1 MLSAGGVSEGGGDG
15 PVEHHAVG
23 GVVEGVVVTK
33 GFVLSA
39 EGAVEGM
46 EEFEAAFVAGLAV
59 GIEGIGNAGGGGD
72 LAGGLGA
79 IGGGDALLP

>member
-1 MLSAGGVSEGGGDG
+1 
-15 PVEHHAVG
+15 
-23 GVVEGVVVTK
+23 
-33 GFVLSA
+33 
-39 EGAVEGM
+39 M